1 MSKGIENLRT
11 LGIIAHGGGGK
22 TSLAEAMLFATGVTT
37 RQGKVTDGT
46 SILDYEPEEI
56 ARQITISSAFCTVA
70 LKGATVNLVDTPGDF
85 NFLADTRTCLE
96 GVDGAVVVVDVIDGV
111 KVQTEK
117 VWQFADTLSLPRLV
131 FINKMDRERADF
143 QKIVNE
149 IKATLSDKAVPV
161 YLPVG
166 AAETFSGLVDVL
178 AEKAYQIDADGSG
191 KFNEVP
197 VPDSMKGAVESAR
210 EQLIERIAE
219 ADDQLLEKYLE
230 GEELS
235 AKELQAGLRSACLA
249 GDLVPITCGSA
260 SKNMGTQLLLDL
272 VIQCLPSP
280 LDRGMKKGINPKD
293 SKESTRNPDPDAA
306 LSAQVIKT
314 VSDPYAGRLSILRIF
329 SGTMR
334 PDSTVFNSTK
344 KAKERFG
351 PLLVMQ
357 GKNQKPSES
366 AVPGQIVAV
375 AKLKET
381 LTGDT
386 LCDEKNPI
394 VYPPL
399 KTMEPIVSMAVQP
412 KARGD
417 EEKIFSSLARL
428 MEEDPTL
435 KLRRDDQTKETI
447 LSGMGEIHI
456 EASME
461 KMKRKFGV
469 EVNLSPPK
477 VPYLETIK
485 RPVKGVIYRHKKQ
498 TGGRGQF
505 AEVHFDI
512 TPLERGK
519 GFEFENALVGMNV
532 PRNFV
537 PAVEKGIAEA
547 MPTGV
552 LAGYPVVDFKVRFY
566 DGKSHE
572 VDSSEMA
579 FKIAASMC
587 FKKGV
592 SEAQPTLLEPIM
604 EVEVIV
610 PDEFMGAVVGDLNS
624 RRGKVLGMESKGR
637 NQIIRALVP
646 MVEVLKYAP
655 DLRSMTGGRGMF
667 TMKPSHYE
675 EVPAHLQDSVI
686 AKMRQKKEE

>member
-11 LGIIAHGGGGK
+11 FGIIAHGGAGK
-22 TSLAEAMLFATGVTT
+22 TSLAEAVLFTTGVTT

-46 SILDYEPEEI
+46 SILNHEAEEV
-56 ARQITISSAFCTVA
+56 ARQITISSAFCT
-70 LKGATVNLVDTPGDF
+70 LIWKGATVTLVDMPGDF
-85 NFLADTRTCLE
+85 NFLADTRTCLH
-96 GVDGAVVVVDVIDGV
+96 GADSALVVVDAIDGV

-117 VWQFADTLSLPRLV
+117 VWEFADELSLPRLV

-143 QKIVNE
+143 QKVVNE
-149 IKATLSDKAVPV
+149 IKSTLSNKAVPV

-166 AAETFSGLVDVL
+166 AAETFSGVVDVL
-178 AEKAYQIDADGSG
+178 EQKAYQVEKDGSG
-191 KFNEVP
+191 RFKETP
-197 VPDSMKGAVESAR
+197 VPDSMKDLVESTR
-210 EQLIERIAE
+210 EQLVERIAE

-249 GDLVPITCGSA
+249 GDLIPIACGSA
-260 SKNMGTQLLLDL
+260 IRNMGTNLLLDL

-280 LDRGMKKGINPKD
+280 LDRGAKAGVNPKD
-293 SKESTRNPDPDAA
+293 SREDSRKPDPDAP

-334 PDSTVFNSTK
+334 PDSTVLNATK
-344 KAKERFG
+344 KVKERFG
-351 PLLVMQ
+351 PLLHMQ

-366 AVPGQIVAV
+366 AGPGQIMAV

-428 MEEDPTL
+428 MEEDLTL
-435 KLRRDDQTKETI
+435 KVRRNEQTKETI

-461 KMKRKFGV
+461 KMRRKFGV

-485 RPVKGVIYRHKKQ
+485 KPVKGVIYRHKKQ

-512 TPLERGK
+512 APLERGK

-547 MPTGV
+547 MPAGV

-624 RRGKVLGMESKGR
+624 RRGKVLGMDSKGR
-637 NQIIRALVP
+637 NQIVRALVP

-667 TMKPSHYE
+667 TMKHSHYE
-675 EVPAHLQDSVI
+675 EVPAHLQDSMI
-686 AKMRQKKEE
+686 AKMQQKKEE

>member
-1 MSKGIENLRT
+1 MNKAVENLRT
-11 LGIIAHGGGGK
+11 LGIIAHGGAGK
-22 TSLAEAMLFATGVTT
+22 TSLAEAMLFTAGVTT
-37 RQGKVTDGT
+37 RQGKTNDGT
-46 SILDYEPEEI
+46 SILDYEPEEV
-56 ARQITISSAFCTVA
+56 ARQITISSAFCSLNWRNAAIT
-70 LKGATVNLVDTPGDF
+70 LVDTPGDF
-85 NFLADTRTCLE
+85 NFLADTRTSLH
-96 GVDGAVVVVDVIDGV
+96 GVDGALVVIDAIDGV

-117 VWQFADTLSLPRLV
+117 VWEFADEMSLPRLV

-143 QKIVNE
+143 HKVVNDIRE
-149 IKATLSDKAVPV
+149 TLSDTAVPL
-161 YLPVG
+161 YLPIG
-166 AAETFSGLVDVL
+166 AAETFSGVVDVL
-178 AEKAYQIDADGSG
+178 ELKAYQVEADGSG
-191 KFNEVP
+191 KVKEIP
-197 VPDSMKGAVESAR
+197 VPGAMKDLVEGAR

-219 ADDQLLEKYLE
+219 ADDHLLERYLE

-235 AKELQAGLRSACLA
+235 TKELQSGLRSGCLA
-249 GDLVPITCGSA
+249 GAIVPIACGSA
-260 SKNMGTQLLLDL
+260 LKNMGVQMLLDL
-272 VIQCLPSP
+272 MIQCLPSP
-280 LDRGMKKGINPKD
+280 PDRGDKAGVNPKD
-293 SKESTRNPDPDAA
+293 GKQEIRKPEPDAPV
-306 LSAQVIKT
+306 SVQVIKT
-314 VSDPYAGRLSILRIF
+314 VSDPYAGRLSILRVF
-329 SGTMR
+329 SGTLQ
-334 PDSTVFNSTK
+334 PDSTLLNATK

-351 PLLVMQ
+351 PLLLMQ
-357 GKNQKPSES
+357 GKNQKSIES
-366 AVPGQIVAV
+366 AGPGQIVAV

-394 VYPPL
+394 VYPAL
-399 KTMEPIVSMAVQP
+399 KTLEPIVSMAVQP

-428 MEEDPTL
+428 MEEDSTL
-435 KLRRDDQTKETI
+435 RVERNEQTKETI

-461 KMKRKFGV
+461 KMRRKFGV
-469 EVNLSPPK
+469 EVTLTPPK

-512 TPLERGK
+512 SPQERGK
-519 GFEFENALVGMNV
+519 GYEFENALVGMNV

-547 MPTGV
+547 MTTGV
-552 LAGYPVVDFKVRFY
+552 LAGFPVVDFKIRFY

-587 FKKGV
+587 FKKGMAD
-592 SEAQPTLLEPIM
+592 AQPVLLEPIM

-624 RRGKVLGMESKGR
+624 RRGKVLGMESKGK
-637 NQIIRALVP
+637 NQIVKALVP

-667 TMKPSHYE
+667 TMKHSHYE
-675 EVPAHLQDSVI
+675 EVPAHLQESVI
-686 AKMRQKKEE
+686 AKLQQKKEE

>member
-11 LGIIAHGGGGK
+11 LGIIAHGGAGK
-22 TSLAEAMLFATGVTT
+22 TSLAEAMLFTAGVTT
-37 RQGKVTDGT
+37 RQGKTNDGT
-46 SILDYEPEEI
+46 SILDYEPEEVS
-56 ARQITISSAFCTVA
+56 RQITISSAFCSLHWKNAAIT
-70 LKGATVNLVDTPGDF
+70 LVDTPGDF
-85 NFLADTRTCLE
+85 NFLADTRTCLH
-96 GVDGAVVVVDVIDGV
+96 GVDGALVVIDAIDGV

-117 VWQFADTLSLPRLV
+117 VWEFADEMSLPRLI

-143 QKIVNE
+143 QKVVDDIRE
-149 IKATLSDKAVPV
+149 TLSDKVVPV
-161 YLPVG
+161 YLPIG

-178 AEKAYQIDADGSG
+178 EQKAYQVEADGSG
-191 KFNEVP
+191 KVKEIP
-197 VPDSMKGAVESAR
+197 VSGAMKDLLESAR

-219 ADDQLLEKYLE
+219 ADDHLLEKYLE

-235 AKELQAGLRSACLA
+235 ATELQTGLRSGCLA
-249 GDLVPITCGSA
+249 GAIVPVACGSA
-260 SKNMGTQLLLDL
+260 LRNMGVQLLLDL
-272 VIQCLPSP
+272 MMQCLPSP
-280 LDRGMKKGINPKD
+280 LDRGEKAGVSPKD
-293 SKESTRNPDPDAA
+293 KKEENRKPDPDGPV
-306 LSAQVIKT
+306 SAQVIKT
-314 VSDPYAGRLSILRIF
+314 VSDPYAGRLSILRVF
-329 SGTMR
+329 SGTLK
-334 PDSTVFNSTK
+334 PDSTLLNATK
-344 KAKERFG
+344 RVKERFG
-351 PLLVMQ
+351 PLLLMQ
-357 GKNQKPSES
+357 GKNQKSIES
-366 AVPGQIVAV
+366 AGPGQIVAV

-394 VYPPL
+394 VYPAL

-428 MEEDPTL
+428 MEEDSTL
-435 KLRRDDQTKETI
+435 RVQRNEQTKETI

-461 KMKRKFGV
+461 KMRRKFGV
-469 EVNLSPPK
+469 EVTLSPPK
-477 VPYLETIK
+477 VPYLETVK
-485 RPVKGVIYRHKKQ
+485 KPVKGVIYRHKKQ

-512 TPLERGK
+512 APQERGK
-519 GFEFENALVGMNV
+519 GYEFENALVGMNV

-547 MPTGV
+547 MNTGV
-552 LAGYPVVDFKVRFY
+552 LAGFPVVDFKIRFY

-587 FKKGV
+587 FKKGMAD
-592 SEAQPTLLEPIM
+592 AQPVLLEPIM

-624 RRGKVLGMESKGR
+624 RRGKVLGMDSKGK
-637 NQIIRALVP
+637 NQIVKALVP

-667 TMKPSHYE
+667 TMKHSHYE
-675 EVPAHLQDSVI
+675 EVPAHLQESLI
-686 AKMRQKKEE
+686 AKLQQKKEE

>member
-11 LGIIAHGGGGK
+11 LGIIAHGGAGK
-22 TSLAEAMLFATGVTT
+22 TSLAEALLFTAGVTT
-37 RQGKVTDGT
+37 RQGRTTDGT
-46 SILDYEPEEI
+46 SILDHEAEEI
-56 ARQITISSAFCTVA
+56 GRQITISSAFCT
-70 LKGATVNLVDTPGDF
+70 LNWKGATITLVDTPGDF
-85 NFLADTRTCLE
+85 NFLADTRTCLH
-96 GVDGAVVVVDVIDGV
+96 GVDGALVVIDAIDGV

-117 VWQFADTLSLPRLV
+117 VWQFADELSLPRLV

-143 QKIVNE
+143 QEVVGE
-149 IKATLSDKAVPV
+149 IRETLSDKAVPL
-161 YLPVG
+161 YLPIG
-166 AAETFSGLVDVL
+166 TAETFIGVVDVL
-178 AEKAYQIDADGSG
+178 ERKAYRIEANGSG
-191 KFNEVP
+191 TFKETP
-197 VPDSMKGAVESAR
+197 VPGTMTDLLESAR
-210 EQLIERIAE
+210 EQLIEHIAE
-219 ADDQLLEKYLE
+219 ADDELLEKYLE

-235 AKELQAGLRSACLA
+235 AKEIQDGLRKGCLA
-249 GDLVPITCGSA
+249 GALVPIACGSA
-260 SKNMGTQLLLDL
+260 LKNMGAQMLLDL
-272 VIQCLPSP
+272 MAQCLPSP
-280 LDRGMKKGINPKD
+280 VDRGEKAGVNPKD
-293 SKESTRNPDPDAA
+293 NKEDVRRPDPDAP
-306 LSAQVIKT
+306 LSVQVIKT
-314 VSDPYAGRLSILRIF
+314 VSDPYAGRLSILRVF
-329 SGTMR
+329 SGTMK
-334 PDSTVFNSTK
+334 PDSTILNSTK

-351 PLLVMQ
+351 PLLLMQ
-357 GKNQKPSES
+357 GKNQKPVDS
-366 AVPGQIVAV
+366 AGPGQIVAV

-394 VYPPL
+394 VYPAL

-412 KARGD
+412 KTRGD

-428 MEEDPTL
+428 MEEDTTL
-435 KLRRDDQTKETI
+435 KVHRNDQTKETI

-485 RPVKGVIYRHKKQ
+485 KPVKGVIYRHKKQ

-512 TPLERGK
+512 GPLERGK
-519 GFEFENALVGMNV
+519 GYEFENALVGMNV

-547 MPTGV
+547 MTTGV
-552 LAGYPVVDFKVRFY
+552 LAGCPVVDFKIRFY

-587 FKKGV
+587 FKKGM
-592 SEAQPTLLEPIM
+592 ADAHPTLLEPIM

-624 RRGKVLGMESKGR
+624 RRGKVLGMDSKGR
-637 NQIIRALVP
+637 NQIVRALVP
-646 MVEVLKYAP
+646 MAEVLKYAP

-667 TMKPSHYE
+667 TVKPSHYE
-675 EVPAHLQDSVI
+675 EVPAHLQESII
-686 AKMRQKKEE
+686 AKTQQKKEE

>member
-1 MSKGIENLRT
+1 MSKGTENLRT
-11 LGIIAHGGGGK
+11 LGIIAHGGAGK
-22 TSLAEAMLFATGVTT
+22 TSLAEAVLFATGVTT
-37 RQGKVTDGT
+37 RQGKVADGT
-46 SILDYEPEEI
+46 SILDHEAEEV
-56 ARQITISSAFCTVA
+56 ARQITITSAFCT
-70 LKGATVNLVDTPGDF
+70 LIWNGATLTLVDTPGDF
-85 NFLADTRTCLE
+85 NFLADTRTCLH
-96 GVDGAVVVVDVIDGV
+96 GVDGALVVVDAIDGV

-117 VWQFADTLSLPRLV
+117 VWEFANELSLPRLV

-143 QKIVNE
+143 QKVVNE
-149 IKATLSDKAVPV
+149 IRGTLSNKAVPV

-166 AAETFSGLVDVL
+166 AAESFSGMVDVL
-178 AEKAYQIDADGSG
+178 EQKAYQVEKDGSG
-191 KFNEVP
+191 KFKEAP
-197 VPDSMKGAVESAR
+197 VPDSMKDLVESAR

-230 GEELS
+230 GGELS
-235 AKELQAGLRSACLA
+235 AQELQAGLRSACLA
-249 GDLVPITCGSA
+249 GDLIPIACGSA
-260 SKNMGTQLLLDL
+260 IRNMGAHLLLDL

-280 LDRGMKKGINPKD
+280 LDRGAKAGINPKD
-293 SKESTRNPDPDAA
+293 SREDSRMPDPDAPM
-306 LSAQVIKT
+306 SAQVIKT

-334 PDSTVFNSTK
+334 PDSTVLNSTK
-344 KAKERFG
+344 KVKERFG
-351 PLLVMQ
+351 PLLLMQ
-357 GKNQKPSES
+357 GKNQKASQS
-366 AVPGQIVAV
+366 AGPGQIMAV

-399 KTMEPIVSMAVQP
+399 KTLEPIVSMAVQP

-435 KLRRDDQTKETI
+435 KVRRNEQTKETI

-461 KMKRKFGV
+461 KMRRKFGV

-485 RPVKGVIYRHKKQ
+485 KPVKGVIYRHKKQ

-610 PDEFMGAVVGDLNS
+610 PDEFMGSVVGDLNS
-624 RRGKVLGMESKGR
+624 RRGKVLGMDSKGR
-637 NQIIRALVP
+637 NQIVRALVP

-667 TMKPSHYE
+667 TMKHSHYE

-686 AKMRQKKEE
+686 AKMQQKKEE

>member
-1 MSKGIENLRT
+1 MNKAVENLRT
-11 LGIIAHGGGGK
+11 LGIIAHGGAGK
-22 TSLAEAMLFATGVTT
+22 TSLAEAMLFTAGVTT
-37 RQGKVTDGT
+37 RQGKTNDGT
-46 SILDYEPEEI
+46 SILDYEPEEV
-56 ARQITISSAFCTVA
+56 ARQITISSAFCSLNWRNAAIT
-70 LKGATVNLVDTPGDF
+70 LVDTPGDF
-85 NFLADTRTCLE
+85 NFLADTRTSLH
-96 GVDGAVVVVDVIDGV
+96 GVDGALVVIDAIDGV

-117 VWQFADTLSLPRLV
+117 VWEFADEMSLPRLV

-143 QKIVNE
+143 HKVVNDIRE
-149 IKATLSDKAVPV
+149 TLSDTAVPL
-161 YLPVG
+161 YLPIG
-166 AAETFSGLVDVL
+166 AAETFSGVVDVL
-178 AEKAYQIDADGSG
+178 ELKAYQVEADGSG
-191 KFNEVP
+191 KVKEIP
-197 VPDSMKGAVESAR
+197 VPGAMKDLVEGAR

-219 ADDQLLEKYLE
+219 ADDHLLERYLE

-235 AKELQAGLRSACLA
+235 TKELQSGLRSGCLA
-249 GDLVPITCGSA
+249 GAIVPIACGSA
-260 SKNMGTQLLLDL
+260 LKNMGVQMLLDL
-272 VIQCLPSP
+272 MIQCLPSP
-280 LDRGMKKGINPKD
+280 PDRGDKAGVNPKD
-293 SKESTRNPDPDAA
+293 GKEEIRKPEPDAPV
-306 LSAQVIKT
+306 SVQVIKT
-314 VSDPYAGRLSILRIF
+314 VSDPYAGRLSILRVF
-329 SGTMR
+329 SGTLQ
-334 PDSTVFNSTK
+334 PDSTLLNATK

-351 PLLVMQ
+351 PLLLMQ
-357 GKNQKPSES
+357 GKNQKSIES
-366 AVPGQIVAV
+366 AGPGQIVAV

-394 VYPPL
+394 VYPAL
-399 KTMEPIVSMAVQP
+399 KTLEPIVSMAVQP

-428 MEEDPTL
+428 MEEDSTL
-435 KLRRDDQTKETI
+435 RVERNEQTKETI

-461 KMKRKFGV
+461 KMRRKFGV
-469 EVNLSPPK
+469 EVTLTPPK

-512 TPLERGK
+512 SPQERGK
-519 GFEFENALVGMNV
+519 GYEFENALVGMNV

-547 MPTGV
+547 MTTGV
-552 LAGYPVVDFKVRFY
+552 LAGFPVVDFKIRFY

-587 FKKGV
+587 FKKGMAD
-592 SEAQPTLLEPIM
+592 AQPVLLEPIM

-624 RRGKVLGMESKGR
+624 RRGKVLGMESKGK
-637 NQIIRALVP
+637 NQIVKALAP

-667 TMKPSHYE
+667 TMKHSHYE
-675 EVPAHLQDSVI
+675 EVPAHLQESVI
-686 AKMRQKKEE
+686 AKLQQKKEE